1 MDLKELNNLN
11 MDDLKAKV
19 LAFADK
25 KTLIK
30 GGIAFGAIVF
40 FLIIFFNEFSY
51 SEDNSAIRCACS
63 LGTTNVWPGL
73 WGLMSRNAYHDSP

>member
-1 MDLKELNNLN
+1 MDLNIDLKNIN

-30 GGIAFGAIVF
+30 GGISFGAISC
-40 FLIIFFNEFSY
+40 IILL
-51 SEDNSAIRCACS
+51 NSV
-63 LGTTNVWPGL
+63 LL
-73 WGLMSRNAYHDSP
+73 